1 MRYIEKHT
9 TMTSADF
16 SRLALLLAFRNITIR
31 QVRCLLYTSAEK
43 YLNQVVDAGENFI
56 KNSGYK
62 LYTTGDT
69 PYRSLFNS
77 CLLYTS
83 HIMYL

>member
-1 MRYIEKHT
+1 MP
-9 TMTSADF
+9 
-16 SRLALLLAFRNITIR
+16 N
-31 QVRCLLYTSAEK
+31 AEK

-77 CLLYTS
+77 LDACSDES
-83 HIMYL
+83 HLGKKI